1 MPPRFF
7 LEREPNTLPHRLI
20 SLDAGDTKGGDARG
34 EKWTFQDDASK
45 GKTRR
50 RFSSACG
57 IRPGSG
63 PGSVGPELGDM
74 EPDARRTL
82 PSPPSSPLPPSP
94 SSPPSPLLSPSSP
107 SLSLSHHVSGL
118 AEPKFLRA
126 CYPDRPPGV
135 DRGPGS
141 TDHLT

>member
-57 IRPGSG
+57 IRPGN
-63 PGSVGPELGDM
+63 VGPELGDM
-74 EPDARRTL
+74 ESDARRTL
-82 PSPPSSPLPPSP
+82 LPPPSLLLLLPP
-94 SSPPSPLLSPSSP
+94 PPFFLLPPPL
-107 SLSLSHHVSGL
+107 
-118 AEPKFLRA
+118 FLFPTMSAAWQSRNF
-126 CYPDRPPGV
+126 
-135 DRGPGS
+135 
-141 TDHLT
+141 